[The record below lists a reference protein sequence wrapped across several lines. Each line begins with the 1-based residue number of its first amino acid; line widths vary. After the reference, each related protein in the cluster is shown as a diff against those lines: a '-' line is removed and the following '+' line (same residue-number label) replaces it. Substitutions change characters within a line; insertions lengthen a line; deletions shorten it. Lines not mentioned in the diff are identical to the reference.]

1 MQDAKNKMQDA
12 RFRSGR
18 KPLLSYLVSC
28 ILYPVSSIALL
39 LYLLPEA
46 GSPMTMRKRL
56 LVMASLIVLASV
68 FYGVAKYYS
77 PSLIFYVVEQSLIQK
92 APAGMDPVILHDRF
106 RAYIS
111 ETPDKKSQMERLF
124 RVAEYLEKAQHL
136 TSEQLDEL
144 LRLSGRESLILPL
157 GCSDKIGR
165 TIESVRLNRFFL
177 NNWNFFVLK
186 DV

>member
-1 MQDAKNKMQDA
+1 
-12 RFRSGR
+12 
-18 KPLLSYLVSC
+18 
-28 ILYPVSSIALL
+28 
-39 LYLLPEA
+39 
-46 GSPMTMRKRL
+46 MTIRKRS
-56 LVMASLIVLASV
+56 LVIASLFAVASV

-77 PSLIFYVVEQSLIQK
+77 PSLILYVVEQSLMQK
-92 APAGMDPVILHDRF
+92 APSGTDPVILHDRF

-111 ETPDKKSQMERLF
+111 ETPDKKNQMEKLL
-124 RVAEYLEKAQHL
+124 RVAEYLEKVQHL
-136 TSEQLDEL
+136 TFEQLDEL